1 MLECQA
7 LMTSLRFCASSLIM
21 PLPLGERSDLGDT
34 KMGDDE
40 YRTPGQLI
48 SALLLYR
55 GWTKRVLAIVLG
67 MDETGV
73 NRLAADKRPVDAPMA
88 LTLEEVFGVP
98 AERFLGLQKSYDLA
112 KARISSRP
120 DPARA
125 TRAYLYGDLPVAEMI
140 KRGWITAEGVRE
152 TKKVETELMRF
163 FGVNRLEDIEIL
175 PHAAK
180 KTAVSTAATPAQL
193 AWLYRVKQIARDMLV
208 APYSPQAVRTAVAKL
223 RTLTAVPG
231 NVARVPRIMTE
242 CGIRFVLVE
251 SLASAKID
259 GVCFWLNDQ
268 SPVIGMS
275 LRYDRIDNFWFVLR
289 HECEHV
295 LQLHGRTVAMLD
307 AELEGARAGTGFD
320 IAIEERIANE
330 AAQEFCVPPAALDA
344 FIARKAPF
352 FSERDLIGFA
362 RILKV
367 HPGLVAGQLQRKTN
381 RYDRFREHLA
391 KVRSLILPNAIKDG
405 WGDVAPVEP

>member
-1 MLECQA
+1 
-7 LMTSLRFCASSLIM
+7 
-21 PLPLGERSDLGDT
+21 
-34 KMGDDE
+34 
-40 YRTPGQLI
+40 
-48 SALLLYR
+48 LLSER

-73 NRLAADKRPVDAPMA
+73 NRIAADKRPVDAAMA
-88 LTLEEVFGVP
+88 LTLEEIFGVS
-98 AERFLGLQKSYDLA
+98 AERFLDLQKSYDLA
-112 KARISSRP
+112 KARIVARP
-120 DPARA
+120 DPDRA

-140 KRGWITAEGVRE
+140 KRGWIVAESVRE
-152 TKKVETELMRF
+152 TKKIEIELMRF

-180 KTAVSTAATPAQL
+180 KTAVNTAATPAQL
-193 AWLYRVKQIARDMLV
+193 AWLYRVRQIASDLLV
-208 APYSPQAVRTAVAKL
+208 AAYSPQAVMAAVAKL
-223 RTLTAVPG
+223 RTLTMAPE
-231 NVARVPRIMTE
+231 NVARVPRIMAE

-251 SLASAKID
+251 SLATAKID

-275 LRYDRIDNFWFVLR
+275 LRFDRIDNFWFVLR

-295 LQLHGRTVAMLD
+295 IQLHGRSAAMLD
-307 AELEGARAGTGFD
+307 AELEGDRAGTGAD
-320 IAIEERIANE
+320 IAIEERIANG
-330 AAQEFCVPPAALDA
+330 AAQEFCVPTAELDA
-344 FIARKAPF
+344 FVARKAPF

-367 HPGLVAGQLQRKTN
+367 HPGLVAGQLQRRTG
-381 RYDRFREHLA
+381 RYDRFRDHLA